1 MPYGAHECLRPHRG
15 VDLTGKLRD
24 LALAY
29 YQYKVNLLK
38 CQDTKIIENDKR
50 GMPVSYTHLT
60 LQKGNALSFP
70 NMQRHKKR
78 QRSYATIDGDDIRIC
93 MLLLLLDFM
102 FHMHLTKVGKVLL

>member
-29 YQYKVNLLK
+29 YQCKVNLLK

-50 GMPVSYTHLT
+50 GM
-60 LQKGNALSFP
+60 
-70 NMQRHKKR
+70 R
-78 QRSYATIDGDDIRIC
+78 
-93 MLLLLLDFM
+93 
-102 FHMHLTKVGKVLL
+102 